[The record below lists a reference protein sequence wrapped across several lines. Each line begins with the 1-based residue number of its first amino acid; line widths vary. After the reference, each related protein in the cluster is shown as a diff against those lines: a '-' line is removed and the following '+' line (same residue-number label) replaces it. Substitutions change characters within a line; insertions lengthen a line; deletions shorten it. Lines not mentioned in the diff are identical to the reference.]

1 MGDMAQV
8 GVPSAQSAA
17 FADLLLDSGLITE
30 DQLATA
36 RAAKARSGSHIDDV
50 LVSMGLLSV
59 DLLRHQVARA
69 WRIPVLDVAEPH
81 LDPELIKRWSGQMML
96 AENWMPI
103 RRSFDGTIVV
113 ATARVPDAERRAHIE
128 AVLGEPAH
136 YEAATSSD
144 IHAFVLDVY
153 HREIADD
160 AANTLFHR
168 NPELSARVTFSRG
181 QKVGLAVFGGI
192 LIALLIFFPVQVVIG
207 IITVISVVFF
217 AGTLFKFFV
226 AMLGAR
232 YDVVERVTDAD
243 VAALTDM
250 ELPKYTVLVPVFRES
265 NIVAQLVANLGKLDY
280 PVDKLEVLVLIEEED
295 HLTREAF
302 LGANPPPHMQIVT
315 IPKGAPQTKPRA
327 CNVGLYFSTGEYL
340 VIYDAED
347 TPEPD
352 QLKKAVVAF
361 RRGGEK
367 TVCIQAS
374 LNYFNAEEN
383 VLTRMFTLEYSY
395 WFDYM
400 LAGLDAADLP
410 IPLGGTSNHFRTS
423 ALIELGG
430 WDPYNVTEDADL
442 GIRASALGY
451 RVGVVNSTTMEEANT
466 SIPNFVRQR
475 SRWIKGYMQTTLV
488 HARRPRQLIREI
500 GWRRFLSFA
509 LLIGGTPATFLGVL
523 PLYVVTVFTVFIP
536 AEVLSQFF
544 PVWLLWICLVNFI
557 IGNSVMVYLSMMG
570 PYKRGTFELILW
582 ATINPI
588 YWILH
593 SIASYKGLWQLITKP
608 HYWEKTEHGLTTQS
622 SHGAQSSHDMPAV
635 TP

>member
-1 MGDMAQV
+1 MAQV

-17 FADLLLDSGLITE
+17 FAELLLDSGLITE
-30 DQLATA
+30 EQLAVA
-36 RAAKARSGSHIDDV
+36 REAKARTGSHIDDV

-69 WRIPVLDVAEPH
+69 WRLPPLDVTQPH
-81 LDPELIKRWSGQMML
+81 LEPDLIKRWSGQMML

-103 RRSFDGTIVV
+103 RRAFDGVIVV
-113 ATARVPDAERRAHIE
+113 ATARVPDAARRAQIE
-128 AVLGEPAH
+128 GVLGEPAH

-144 IHAFVLDVY
+144 IRAFVLDVF
-153 HREIADD
+153 HREIAHD
-160 AANTLFHR
+160 AANTLHTR
-168 NPELSARVTFSRG
+168 NPELSARTTFSRG
-181 QKVGLAVFGGI
+181 QKVGLVVLGV
-192 LIALLIFFPVQVVIG
+192 ALLTLLVFFPVQAIIG
-207 IITVISVVFF
+207 VITVISLVFF

-226 AMLGAR
+226 AMLGAKF
-232 YDVVERVTDAD
+232 DVVERVSDAD
-243 VAALTDM
+243 VAALTDT
-250 ELPKYTVLVPVFRES
+250 ELPKYTVLVPVFREA

-295 HLTREAF
+295 HLTRDAF

-374 LNYFNAEEN
+374 LNYFNAREN

-423 ALIELGG
+423 ALMELGG

-466 SIPNFVRQR
+466 SIPNFIRQR

-488 HARRPRQLIREI
+488 HARHPLQLIGEI

-523 PLYVVTVFTVFIP
+523 PLYAVTLFTVFIP
-536 AEVLSQFF
+536 AEVLGQFF
-544 PVWLLWICLVNFI
+544 PVWLLWLCLVNFI

-582 ATINPI
+582 AVLNPV

-622 SHGAQSSHDMPAV
+622 NHAAAEV